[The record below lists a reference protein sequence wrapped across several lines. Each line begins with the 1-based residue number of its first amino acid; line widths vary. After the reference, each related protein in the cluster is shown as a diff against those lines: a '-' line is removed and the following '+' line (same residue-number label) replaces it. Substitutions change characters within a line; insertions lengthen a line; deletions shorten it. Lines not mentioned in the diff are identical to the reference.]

1 MAYGDEG
8 TVVAAPVAVAGDVV
22 TVVEAV
28 EAEGH
33 KIDLTDRSSLPK
45 TLELAHGLG
54 TPNDSI
60 NQRNLNFWVDV
71 VDKICFGRT

>member
-28 EAEGH
+28 EAGGH
-33 KIDLTDRSSLPK
+33 KIDLTEHSSYFK
-45 TLELAHGLG
+45 T
-54 TPNDSI
+54 
-60 NQRNLNFWVDV
+60 
-71 VDKICFGRT
+71 

>member
-28 EAEGH
+28 EAGGH
-33 KIDLTDRSSLPK
+33 KIDLTEHSSYSK
-45 TLELAHGLG
+45 TWCLAYFDPQKYLR
-54 TPNDSI
+54 
-60 NQRNLNFWVDV
+60 NQKFLLWY
-71 VDKICFGRT
+71 